1 MVFSLVRRGFLYG
14 AFFFAFMWI
23 AQDLREGIG
32 YDRIVPLLTGS
43 LVAAVLS
50 PLVYGF
56 MERVSS
62 KIIRGANRAKRR
74 PASIDIEGGDQ

>member
-1 MVFSLVRRGFLYG
+1 MFSFVRRGILYG

-32 YDRIVPLLTGS
+32 YDRIVPLLIVS
-43 LVAAVLS
+43 LVAAVLF
-50 PLVYGF
+50 PLGFGF

-62 KIIRGANRAKRR
+62 KVTRGINRTGSR
-74 PASIDIEGGDQ
+74 PASIDSKAHDQ